1 MNRGTH
7 LLLTLVL
14 SAPAALAAQTDSV
27 ARRQD
32 ATSQVRPPAVE
43 RATWRR
49 TTVHWGKWLVAGVA
63 VTFTALGAHEHA
75 NSNREWGALLALCRA
90 NNADCLLG
98 SDGRYLNPA
107 AEQLYQS
114 SLEFDRR
121 ARARLLA
128 GQGALLAAAALFIAD
143 LRHHAGGPGNKPFA
157 PLELSADPSGSGA
170 RVGLRVDF

>member
-1 MNRGTH
+1 MNRRTCV
-7 LLLTLVL
+7 LLALVIG
-14 SAPAALAAQTDSV
+14 APRVLAGQNDSV
-27 ARRQD
+27 P
-32 ATSQVRPPAVE
+32 VRHDGT
-43 RATWRR
+43 RAI
-49 TTVHWGKWLVAGVA
+49 VHWGKWLVAGVA

-90 NNADCLLG
+90 DNADCVLG
-98 SDGRYLNPA
+98 PDGRYLNPA

-143 LRHHAGGPGNKPFA
+143 LRRHAGGPGNKPFS
-157 PLELSADPSGSGA
+157 PLELSPDPSGRGA
-170 RVGLRVDF
+170 RVGLRVHF